1 MYKRFT
7 NSIVVAAPALAVAI
21 GLIAMGTPSAGL
33 AEPPAKRDCTGVEL
47 EDVFDRLTCRQAA
60 LAEQM
65 EYTSDEAFKDGTR
78 MHGTLRKAQI
88 EQLQDAKQKAGR
100 ARDKNDR
107 GFFKRQAKSE
117 VRGNK
122 QGGHL
127 VPFDDFLDDIDGD
140 GICDFE
146 QGNENAQCAAV
157 ELGPGGELQVCNPE
171 KKNKGKGKGQGNP
184 KFEGLECDRAVDPDE
199 AASPAEAEDMDEAAE
214 QLEAT
219 YEVAEEN
226 MIEMNQQLDIVNATG
241 PAPTFAAANGCDV
254 PATDP
259 NLIIAAQVLR
269 NVKSVTFGIA
279 RVNADV
285 MGQVAFGF
293 NARGAAA
300 VFDTIA
306 AVADIAYL
314 NVEFERQRDSAAS
327 QAAILNCVTQSAGE
341 IAALQGQVASL
352 QAQIVTLQLQMQQD
366 HDEIMAN
373 DNTNTATI
381 MTKVEMVREEVVE
394 LLNTPQ
400 GQREQF
406 PAK

>member
-1 MYKRFT
+1 MHRHFT
-7 NSIVVAAPALAVAI
+7 QRIGLALSALVVAI
-21 GLIAMGTPSAGL
+21 GLLAVGAPLPGL
-33 AEPPAKRDCTGVEL
+33 AAPPAKKDCSGIDF

-60 LAEQM
+60 LADQL

-78 MHGTLRKAQI
+78 MHGTLRQAQI
-88 EQLQDAKQKAGR
+88 EQIQDAKQKAGR

-107 GFFKRQAKSE
+107 AFFKRQAKAE
-117 VRGNK
+117 IRGNK

-127 VPFDDFLDDIDGD
+127 VPFDDVLDDIDGD

-157 ELGPGGELQVCNPE
+157 ELGPSGELQVCNPE

-184 KFEGLECDRAVDPDE
+184 KFEGLECDRAIDTDE

-219 YEVAEEN
+219 YEVAEDN
-226 MIEMNQQLDIVNATG
+226 MIEMNEQLDIVNATG
-241 PAPTFAAANGCDV
+241 AAPTFAAADGCDV

-306 AVADIAYL
+306 AVADIAFI

-327 QAAILNCVTQSAGE
+327 QAAILSCVTQSADD
-341 IAALQGQVASL
+341 IADLKGQVASL
-352 QAQIVTLQLQMQQD
+352 QAQVATLQLQMQQD
-366 HDEIMAN
+366 HDRILAN
-373 DNTNTATI
+373 DNANTATI
-381 MTKVEMVREEVVE
+381 MTKVETVREEVVE

-400 GQREQF
+400 GQRQQF
-406 PAK
+406 PVK